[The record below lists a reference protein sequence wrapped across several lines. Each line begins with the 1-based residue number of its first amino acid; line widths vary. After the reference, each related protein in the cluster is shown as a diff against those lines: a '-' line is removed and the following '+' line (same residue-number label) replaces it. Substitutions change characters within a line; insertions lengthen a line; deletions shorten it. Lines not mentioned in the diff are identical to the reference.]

1 MIGWTYHIISVGETI
16 INHPFGNYQ
25 RMMVKLGWFIVLPTF
40 NCLTLHS
47 YEIMSWKHSKDLEWQ
62 FFQYYV
68 LWKIL
73 CCFYFC
79 GSIHDVSTD
88 EASGVSHQS
97 GGPGGQLMH
106 FVEPISAAK
115 VPLAQ
120 GRQKAAPLRSEKCPD
135 GHTFQGKM
143 VRKWSEN
150 AGKWWD
156 DGSDHWKN
164 GEDDDA

>member
-1 MIGWTYHIISVGETI
+1 
-16 INHPFGNYQ
+16 
-25 RMMVKLGWFIVLPTF
+25 
-40 NCLTLHS
+40 
-47 YEIMSWKHSKDLEWQ
+47 
-62 FFQYYV
+62 
-68 LWKIL
+68 
-73 CCFYFC
+73 
-79 GSIHDVSTD
+79 
-88 EASGVSHQS
+88 
-97 GGPGGQLMH
+97 MH

-120 GRQKAAPLRSEKCPD
+120 GRQKAAP
-135 GHTFQGKM
+135 HTFQGKM

>member
-1 MIGWTYHIISVGETI
+1 
-16 INHPFGNYQ
+16 
-25 RMMVKLGWFIVLPTF
+25 
-40 NCLTLHS
+40 
-47 YEIMSWKHSKDLEWQ
+47 
-62 FFQYYV
+62 
-68 LWKIL
+68 
-73 CCFYFC
+73 
-79 GSIHDVSTD
+79 
-88 EASGVSHQS
+88 
-97 GGPGGQLMH
+97 MH